1 MKKEKK
7 IGKRQFTFI
16 LLLLAYKIE
25 ASYDVWAKNTH
36 TRTYA
41 SINVCM
47 YMWVL
52 LLANS
57 TTEIKTFLFFYANRV
72 FMIQKC
78 IKKEFEAKQ
87 NLFQEIQMQREN
99 ENKQKYTA

>member
-1 MKKEKK
+1 
-7 IGKRQFTFI
+7 
-16 LLLLAYKIE
+16 
-25 ASYDVWAKNTH
+25 
-36 TRTYA
+36 
-41 SINVCM
+41 M

-87 NLFQEIQMQREN
+87 NLFEEIQMQREN